1 MRRVGIVCLMALGSL
16 AAFHGCGPTTEIMK
30 PPESPESA
38 MTKESIYAAGHQAY
52 LQQQFD
58 SAAVLLKRASS
69 MDSTFLAPV
78 KDLAQL
84 YYEQGMRPGAGKDPS
99 KSTALRAARSFYA
112 RMEALGVKE
121 ADVYERLCE
130 LSVTLDDDRS
140 FLKHA
145 KKYADLYPYDRQMY
159 NLGIA
164 YFNAGEFQQV
174 IKSQKDARDKFKDS
188 PYLGGFYRQMGR
200 AYRKIDRDQT
210 AERTFND
217 GIRAVD
223 ARIAELKKVDPQYK
237 AGDTYRRL
245 ADDKVS
251 MLTELKH
258 LHQIYKADDKLEQ
271 VERQIKEMEHG
282 K

>member
-1 MRRVGIVCLMALGSL
+1 MKRVGV
-16 AAFHGCGPTTEIMK
+16 AFVVGIAIAGAYYGCGPAPETSK
-30 PPESPESA
+30 PPEVSA
-38 MTKESIYAAGHQAY
+38 PRTKESIFLAGHQAY
-52 LQQQFD
+52 LEQQFD
-58 SAAVLLKRASS
+58 TAIVLLKRAVS
-69 MDSTFLAPV
+69 MDSTYLAPV
-78 KDLAQL
+78 RDLAQL
-84 YYEQGMRPGAGKDPS
+84 YYEQGMRQSVGKEQS
-99 KSTALRAARSFYA
+99 KSTALRASRTFYS
-112 RMEALGVKE
+112 RMEALGVKD

-140 FLKHA
+140 FLKYA
-145 KKYADLYPYDRQMY
+145 RKYAELFPYDRQMY

-164 YFNAGEFQQV
+164 YFNVGDFQQV
-174 IKSQKDARDKFKDS
+174 IKTQKEAAGKFKDS

-210 AERTFND
+210 AERMFND

-223 ARIAELKKVDPQYK
+223 GRIAELRQSDPQYK
-237 AGDTYRRL
+237 TGEGYRRL

-251 MLTELKH
+251 ILTELKR

-271 VERQIKEMEHG
+271 VERQLKEMEHG